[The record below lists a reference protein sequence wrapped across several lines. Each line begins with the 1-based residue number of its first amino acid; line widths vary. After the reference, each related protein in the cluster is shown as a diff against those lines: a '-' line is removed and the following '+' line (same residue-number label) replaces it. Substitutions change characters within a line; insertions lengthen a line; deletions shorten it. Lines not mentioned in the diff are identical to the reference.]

1 MTARTRVELPSI
13 DSLRCFEAA
22 ARTLRFREAARA
34 CALTP
39 TAFGQRIRKLEEDLG
54 VELFARTT
62 RHVQL
67 TREGLAL
74 VPLARRCLLAAEACA
89 RLAEGP
95 DESQPSLELTLGTR
109 HELGLSFVVPSLDAV
124 REKVKRVELHLY
136 FGSGQDLLLRVRSF
150 DIDCAITSSLLVDPK
165 LDAHKI
171 HREDYVFVGAK
182 VLCERL
188 PLRAPEHSAR
198 HVLLDASPELPLFR
212 YFRDAENAPALSFGR
227 VLRCGTI
234 EAIRQRVAAGA
245 GVAVLPE
252 YLVREDLA
260 RKRFVRL
267 FPKVRMLH
275 DYFRLVFRKDDV
287 RRAVYE
293 DLAQA
298 FASLPLR

>member
-1 MTARTRVELPSI
+1 MSARRELPSI

-54 VELFARTT
+54 AELFARTT

-74 VPLARRCLLAAEACA
+74 VPLARKCLIAAEACA

-95 DESQPSLELTLGTR
+95 DDAQPGLELTLGTR

-124 REKVKRVELHLY
+124 RERVKGLELHLY
-136 FGSGQDLLLRVRSF
+136 FGSGQDLLLRIRSF

-182 VLCERL
+182 SLIERE
-188 PLRAPEHSAR
+188 PLSKPEHAKA

-212 YFRDAENAPALSFGR
+212 YFRDAENAP
-227 VLRCGTI
+227 VLAFRKVVRSGTI
-234 EAIRQRVAAGA
+234 EAIRMRAKAGA

-252 YLVREDLA
+252 YLVRDDLA
-260 RKRFVRL
+260 KKRLVRL
-267 FPKVRMLH
+267 FPRVRVLH

-293 DLAQA
+293 DLARA
-298 FASLPLR
+298 FAARPLR

>member
-1 MTARTRVELPSI
+1 MTVRTRVELPSI

-34 CALTP
+34 CSLTP
-39 TAFGQRIRKLEEDLG
+39 TAFGQRIRKLEDDLG

-74 VPLARRCLLAAEACA
+74 VPLARRCLAAAEACA

-95 DESQPSLELTLGTR
+95 DDAQPALELTLGTR
-109 HELGLSFVVPSLDAV
+109 HELGLSFVAPSLDAV
-124 REKVKRVELHLY
+124 RERVKGVDLHLY

-165 LDAHKI
+165 LDAHKV

-182 VLCERL
+182 SLCERS
-188 PLRAPEHSAR
+188 PLRRPEQAAT

-212 YFRDAENAPALSFGR
+212 YFRDAEHAPALTFAR
-227 VLRCGTI
+227 VMRFGTI

-252 YLVREDLA
+252 YLVREELA

-293 DLAQA
+293 DLARA
-298 FASLPLR
+298 FAALPLR

>member
-1 MTARTRVELPSI
+1 MTVRTRVELPSI

-39 TAFGQRIRKLEEDLG
+39 TAFGQRIRKLEDDLG
-54 VELFARTT
+54 VELFVRTT

-95 DESQPSLELTLGTR
+95 DDAQPALELTLGTR

-124 REKVKRVELHLY
+124 RERVKGVDLHLY

-150 DIDCAITSSLLVDPK
+150 DIDCAITSSLLLDPK
-165 LDAHKI
+165 LDAHKV
-171 HREDYVFVGAK
+171 HREDYVFVGARS
-182 VLCERL
+182 LCEGL
-188 PLRAPEHSAR
+188 PLRRPEHAAS

-212 YFRDAENAPALSFGR
+212 YFRDAENAPTLSFGR

-234 EAIRQRVAAGA
+234 EAIRQRVAVGA

-275 DYFRLVFRKDDV
+275 DHFRLVFRKDDV

-298 FASLPLR
+298 FAALPLR